1 MKTGLPTWLWRT
13 LAFLGI
19 AAALA
24 LIIGDTVHSSPGG
37 SFGFQA
43 DLSGATVSVVRK
55 ESAAARAGIVPGD
68 TLTLVHNTLTDRVN
82 YNEDNVAERTRLA
95 VRIAHHGRSRAT
107 VLVARGVNAGIPAAE
122 AMVIFIAF
130 DVIRLVFVLVAI
142 VIVVRRPERADARAL
157 ATFFI
162 AFAAATLQRW
172 PWYPAPIAAVLL
184 VVRAAFVTFALA
196 QAARFATLFP
206 RESARGIRRHLERAI
221 PWVAALGML
230 AVAAAN
236 LASLVNVGAPG
247 PVAGTAAFIVYLAAT
262 VIVLL
267 ALAVGFIVGAREAA
281 PVDRP
286 RLRWVAL
293 SIAIGLGG
301 LIPVVIL
308 QLLGVQAAFVLPL
321 ILLVGAIPLGTGY
334 AILRHHM
341 LDVGFVINRALVFG
355 AASALIVALF
365 TLLEFFIGKSVTAL
379 GHVQSFILEALAALA
394 IGASLRGIHDR
405 ADAFVDNVFFRERH
419 RAERALR
426 RLAREAAYI
435 NDPETLAERV
445 VTAVARHAEAD
456 SAALYLHDDG
466 GGFALRCAA
475 PDHLPCAAGTLDE
488 DDSAIVRAR
497 ADGEPIELD
506 ELATDVAPSALPG
519 VLAFPMI
526 VRGDLVG
533 LLSCG
538 AKRSA
543 ERYPPDERAVLSELA
558 HATGI
563 AFDTLQTTA
572 LRSAV
577 ARALEDGN
585 LEPLR
590 DARSNSRGTLTR

>member
-1 MKTGLPTWLWRT
+1 MLRT
-13 LAFLGI
+13 
-19 AAALA
+19 
-24 LIIGDTVHSSPGG
+24 
-37 SFGFQA
+37 
-43 DLSGATVSVVRK
+43 VV
-55 ESAAARAGIVPGD
+55 
-68 TLTLVHNTLTDRVN
+68 L
-82 YNEDNVAERTRLA
+82 
-95 VRIAHHGRSRAT
+95 
-107 VLVARGVNAGIPAAE
+107 
-122 AMVIFIAF
+122 
-130 DVIRLVFVLVAI
+130 
-142 VIVVRRPERADARAL
+142 
-157 ATFFI
+157 
-162 AFAAATLQRW
+162 
-172 PWYPAPIAAVLL
+172 
-184 VVRAAFVTFALA
+184 TFALA
-196 QAARFATLFP
+196 QAARFAALFP
-206 RESARGIRRHLERAI
+206 SRSERGLRRLIERTI
-221 PWVAALGML
+221 TWVAAVGM
-230 AVAAAN
+230 VAAGGSN
-236 LASLVNVGAPG
+236 LASIIDVKEPGDTVNTIASIVSI
-247 PVAGTAAFIVYLAAT
+247 AAIVIIL
-262 VIVLL
+262 I
-267 ALAVGFIVGAREAA
+267 ALAVGFVLGAREVT
-281 PVDRP
+281 PQDRP

-293 SIAIGLGG
+293 SIAVGLGG
-301 LIPVVIL
+301 IIPVAIL
-308 QLLGVQAAFVLPL
+308 QSLGVQAAFVLPL

-456 SAALYLHDDG
+456 SAALYLHDDE

-475 PDHLPCAAGTLDE
+475 PDHLPCAASTLGE

-497 ADGEPIELD
+497 ADGEPVELD
-506 ELATDVAPSALPG
+506 ELATDVAASALPG

-533 LLSCG
+533 LLACG

-543 ERYPPDERAVLSELA
+543 ERYAPDERDVLTELA
-558 HATGI
+558 HAAGI

-572 LRSAV
+572 LRRAV

-590 DARSNSRGTLTR
+590 VPRSDSRSALRG